1 MGQTQSKQGLKE
13 EDVSELIRCSSDLSI
28 SDRSHT
34 SIKDKAKKKK
44 GLDLH
49 QGVFYGGIKKKRFY
63 KASNS
68 ETIRNHNQVPSSSGP
83 VIGMSLYS
91 KISVANFRKDKNIQ
105 HAVKMIR
112 KESFVKKPEILKQ
125 FMQEVAIL
133 MSLEKHVSNENL
145 IYFGWYNDD
154 SASIHDK
161 ILSGSLKYC
170 EEMSVWNSLSLSARR
185 LIENLLKVKPEERL
199 TAAEALDDP
208 WITFVP
214 YDI

>member
-68 ETIRNHNQVPSSSGP
+68 ETIRNHNQVPSSSGTNSSSSSS
-83 VIGMSLYS
+83 IISS
-91 KISVANFRKDKNIQ
+91 K
-105 HAVKMIR
+105 
-112 KESFVKKPEILKQ
+112 
-125 FMQEVAIL
+125 
-133 MSLEKHVSNENL
+133 
-145 IYFGWYNDD
+145 
-154 SASIHDK
+154 
-161 ILSGSLKYC
+161 SGSSFFNSAQN
-170 EEMSVWNSLSLSARR
+170 EELFICSTSVEDLQEGSKMSRIKPDWNNNSNAWAFLSSLNTSTCSSEFLRHQHETNDR
-185 LIENLLKVKPEERL
+185 PGYLIGSGKGCNIRY
-199 TAAEALDDP
+199 AQ
-208 WITFVP
+208 
-214 YDI
+214 